1 MEEESE
7 KAKLNRMQDNEL
19 EYVQEQTEAEHKEKE
34 DKKKDSD
41 WEDNIANRMIHWS
54 YTAEQKMVLTNAME
68 AKIPKSVILSF
79 FYPENSAEEMS
90 KVCRQYIE
98 EH

>member
-1 MEEESE
+1 MSE
-7 KAKLNRMQDNEL
+7 TVLIVILVLVALVLVANGALLLLVLRK
-19 EYVQEQTEAEHKEKE
+19 KE
-34 DKKKDSD
+34 DKTKDSD
-41 WEDNIANRMIHWS
+41 WEDNIANQMIHWS

-68 AKIPKSVILSF
+68 AKIPKAVILSF